1 MMATLALTLLSGV
14 LYAASFPPLSLAPLA
29 WVALAPFFAAVTLV
43 GPRRAAVL
51 GCIWAVTAAYGVA
64 WWLPSMVSGYFQ
76 ASRLVGW
83 SVLLGIAVGLAGW
96 YFAAFAAWLSALAR
110 KGIAGPLTAA
120 VGWGASE
127 FARSRLLIGN
137 PWALAGYS
145 QVPYASLTQIADTT
159 GPYGVGMLLA
169 GVNAAVAAAVVPG
182 LRGRKPLRS
191 VLVLAV
197 ALGATLAYGHWRLGQ
212 EFGTGPRLRVA
223 LVQGAV
229 PARFRRQRDFRA
241 ASVARYLTLTD
252 QAAAEAPQLV
262 VGPGNPTDF
271 YVPD

>member
-43 GPRRAAVL
+43 SPRRAAVL
-51 GCIWAVTAAYGVA
+51 GCVWAVTAAYGVA

-83 SVLLGIAVGLAGW
+83 SIFLVIAVGLAGW

-110 KGIAGPLTAA
+110 WGVAGPLTAA
-120 VGWGASE
+120 VGWGACE
-127 FARSRLLIGN
+127 FARARLLIGN

-145 QVPYASLTQIADTT
+145 QVPHASLTQIADAT

-169 GVNAAVAAAVVPG
+169 GVDAAPAAA
-182 LRGRKPLRS
+182 RG
-191 VLVLAV
+191 A
-197 ALGATLAYGHWRLGQ
+197 
-212 EFGTGPRLRVA
+212 
-223 LVQGAV
+223 
-229 PARFRRQRDFRA
+229 RA
-241 ASVARYLTLTD
+241 ARAE
-252 QAAAEAPQLV
+252 AAALRARARRGAGCDAGIRALAARAGVRHGAAAPRRA
-262 VGPGNPTDF
+262 GAGGRPGE
-271 YVPD
+271 VPLAARLPGRERRALLDAHRPGGGGGASA